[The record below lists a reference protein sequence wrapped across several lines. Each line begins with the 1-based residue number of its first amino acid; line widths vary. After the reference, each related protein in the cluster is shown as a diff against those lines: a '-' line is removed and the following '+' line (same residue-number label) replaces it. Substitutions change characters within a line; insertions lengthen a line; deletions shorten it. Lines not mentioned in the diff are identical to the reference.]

1 MDLAL
6 NSTFRP
12 SIPSESSLFHRKI
25 NRPIIHRHIWKWK
38 PQISTSETKG
48 RTITMA
54 LKKAKIDGVSEALNE
69 IASQN
74 LDHAPA
80 RRRVRSAFA
89 NVQQQLDHILFK
101 VWGLF

>member
-1 MDLAL
+1 
-6 NSTFRP
+6 
-12 SIPSESSLFHRKI
+12 
-25 NRPIIHRHIWKWK
+25 
-38 PQISTSETKG
+38 
-48 RTITMA
+48 MA
-54 LKKAKIDGVSEALNE
+54 LKKAKIEGVSEALNE

-101 VWGLF
+101 VWVCSNLVEIRVF